1 MEDEPGEKKEEKKRK
16 AANDDPEPPRKRW
29 DVFEPELAQAM
40 LNLKENERARVEV
53 FVASIKVTDEEE
65 ALMSVV
71 AHFLTEGLFARW
83 GALKLKSLRTRFE
96 NEDLRFM
103 IEDLRRSRCSFSDD
117 QISAVSEEVGEAAAL
132 LVARVVR
139 ELPRFGNMANALAT
153 LLAEGMA
160 RLSPSM
166 VFAAETWRVTVFWF
180 VVVVLDPSVC
190 DMEEEDDDDNED
202 DEDGERNDEDEDQGA
217 SAAAAAAV
225 PPPCRPS

>member
-16 AANDDPEPPRKRW
+16 AAKDDPEPPRKRW

-40 LNLKENERARVEV
+40 LNLKENERARVAV

-71 AHFLTEGLFARW
+71 AHFLTEGLFTRW
-83 GALKLKSLRTRFE
+83 GALKLKSLRIRFD

-202 DEDGERNDEDEDQGA
+202 DEDDDEDDEDE
-217 SAAAAAAV
+217 V
-225 PPPCRPS
+225 CL